1 MVINV
6 QLNLQLQHAEEVE
19 QTCVCALR
27 TDTRRQIR
35 RVPAVLSR
43 QEHRVESQRL

>member
-1 MVINV
+1 MEINV
-6 QLNLQLQHAEEVE
+6 RLDLQLQRTEEVE
-19 QTCVCALR
+19 TGVRALR
-27 TDTRRQIR
+27 TDTRRQTR